1 MAQFSVFQNPG
12 RNTAVPFVVQVQSDR
27 LARSLGRVVVPLAL
41 YGRDGP
47 GDHPLT
53 PHMLVQ
59 GRLVYANPLDV
70 ATVPASRL
78 GDPVE
83 TLAEADQ
90 DRIARA
96 VDEMLSRA

>member
-1 MAQFSVFQNPG
+1 MAQFSVFQNLG

-27 LARSLGRVVVPLAL
+27 LARSLGRVIVPLAL
-41 YGRDGP
+41 HGRDGP
-47 GDHPLT
+47 GDHSLT

-59 GRLVYANPLDV
+59 GRLV
-70 ATVPASRL
+70 
-78 GDPVE
+78 DPVE

-96 VDEMLSRA
+96 MDEMLSRA